1 MRSTGNL
8 HELWRTGHELD
19 YAWRVVPDPDLQLQY
34 RASHDNY
41 RKREF
46 AISLMKRE
54 LAELACY
61 NAYYI
66 SDYLLYHRIC

>member
-1 MRSTGNL
+1 
-8 HELWRTGHELD
+8 
-19 YAWRVVPDPDLQLQY
+19 VVPDPDLQLQY